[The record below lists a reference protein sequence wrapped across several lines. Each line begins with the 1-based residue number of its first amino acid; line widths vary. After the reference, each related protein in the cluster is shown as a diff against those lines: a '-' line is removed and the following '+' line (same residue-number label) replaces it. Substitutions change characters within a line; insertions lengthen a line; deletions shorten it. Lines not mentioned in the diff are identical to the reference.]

1 MIVVRGLSPNA
12 AYLRLL
18 RLATQYDWPVEQSRV
33 GPCRDLGAVTVEL
46 DSGERTILL
55 AGRGWNPAFALVEA
69 AWVITGRN
77 DVKTLEEFIGNFG
90 HYSDDGH
97 TLQGAYGNRLLH
109 FFGRD
114 QIEVAIEE
122 LTTHPSSRRVVLSLY
137 APSDLGLDSKD
148 IPCNTQVT
156 LRRVSERLEMTVFN
170 RSNDLWL
177 GVPYNWFVFRVLQHM
192 VADRLGIPC
201 GIQRHVSTCLH
212 LYQAHVAAASRVV
225 VHNLEADLNRE
236 EIALSKFDVSGF
248 LREASSL
255 ANLSFDLLSSPQLA
269 AFFGRYRFCR
279 SANVSSIEPSVA
291 CDILTASLDR
301 WNFECNSKRSAMT
314 DASTYNGS
322 TEIGLQIQR
331 WVFATPVETVVEQFS
346 IIAQRALP
354 LLLET
359 LRSELNPGL
368 RIEFENEASAR
379 QASLHFVLELV
390 FGTLDPELVRSPIGD
405 HLRERLETIAAAA
418 NHEPSKFRVREA
430 SDDRLM
436 DLFGALLT

>member
-18 RLATQYDWPVEQSRV
+18 KLATQNDWPVEQSRV
-33 GPCRDLGAVTVEL
+33 GPCKDLGTVTVEL
-46 DSGERTILL
+46 DGGERTILL

-77 DVKTLEEFIGNFG
+77 DVKTLTEFIGNFS

-97 TLQGAYGNRLLH
+97 TLQGAYGNRLLY

-114 QIEVAIEE
+114 QIGAAIEE

-148 IPCNTQVT
+148 IPCNTQMT
-156 LRRVSERLEMTVFN
+156 LRRVSGRLEMTVFN

-192 VADRLGIPC
+192 VASRLDIPC

-212 LYQAHVAAASRVV
+212 LYQVHVAAASRVV
-225 VHNLEADLNRE
+225 VHNREADLSRE
-236 EIALSKFDVSGF
+236 EITLEKLDMSGF
-248 LREASSL
+248 LRDAPSL
-255 ANLSFDLLSSPQLA
+255 ANLSFDSLSSPQLA
-269 AFFGRYRFCR
+269 AFFGRYRSCR
-279 SANVSSIEPSVA
+279 STNINSLEPSAA

-301 WNFECNSKRSAMT
+301 WNFECHLKRSAMT
-314 DASTYNGS
+314 ETPTYNGP

-331 WVFATPVETVVEQFS
+331 WVLTTSVESVVEQLS
-346 IIAQRALP
+346 TIAQRAQP
-354 LLLET
+354 MLLES
-359 LRSELNPGL
+359 LRSELSPGL
-368 RIEFENEASAR
+368 RIEFEDETSAR
-379 QASLHFVLELV
+379 RASLHFVLELV
-390 FGTLDPELVRSPIGD
+390 FGTLDPELVRSPMGD

-418 NHEPSKFRVREA
+418 NLEPSKFRVREA
-430 SDDRLM
+430 SDDQLM